1 MRPVRVRPG
10 SPWPGP
16 SSPVSHLHIPDGVL
30 PVALWGSGW
39 AVAALGLIIASV
51 RGVPPQRLAFRGA
64 IGALALA
71 AMAVEL
77 PLGPFEYH
85 LTLAGPVGV
94 LLGVAGG
101 YQVLFIATAI
111 LAFVGHGGFTV
122 IGLNAIVLG
131 GAAATARAVFTLIR
145 PHISAPAAMATSTA
159 IGQAVAGA
167 MWLALVGFAIHA
179 SGASAGRVPM
189 LAAVALPLWA
199 LGVALETLV
208 AHGMARFLARVRPD
222 LLPGGGDPN
231 NRVGANPGPGTHP
244 PGRAGAA

>member
-1 MRPVRVRPG
+1 MA
-10 SPWPGP
+10 
-16 SSPVSHLHIPDGVL
+16 HLHIPDGVL
-30 PVALWGSGW
+30 PVALWAAGW
-39 AVAALGLIIASV
+39 AVAALTLVLASL
-51 RGVPPQRLAFRGA
+51 RGVSPQQLAFRAA

-94 LLGVAGG
+94 LLGVSGG

-122 IGLNAIVLG
+122 IGLNALVLG
-131 GAAATARAVFTLIR
+131 GGAATSRAVFVVIR
-145 PHISAPAAMATSTA
+145 RRASAPAAMAAATA

-167 MWLALVGFAIHA
+167 MWLALVGFAIRT
-179 SGASAGRVPM
+179 SGAGAGRVPM
-189 LAAVALPLWA
+189 LAAFALPLWA

-208 AHGMARFLARVRPD
+208 AHGIARFLARVRPD
-222 LLPGGGDPN
+222 LLPGGG
-231 NRVGANPGPGTHP
+231 GASDVAGPGSGP
-244 PGRAGAA
+244 PGRRTGAA